1 MPFVEEIMLTK
12 EQFKKIRTFAQIIFL
27 VAAGLYVAQ
36 LFWERYAPPVFDR
49 ESWTQHD
56 GFMAI
61 SYGSMTR
68 EPTPGFNSRQQFKAH
83 LSALKAAGYH
93 WITAQDIVDF
103 YDHGKPLPENALYL
117 MLEGGRKDN
126 VIFGQP
132 IIGEAGAHA
141 GFYMYTGTLSSW
153 SNFFV
158 TFSQAA
164 TLAHSPFWDLGSQGV
179 GPLRIN
185 EDLKGIE
192 PAGFLCDFLRNA
204 DGQRTESTEAMFNRL
219 EAYYI
224 KSSKPIARFLDGLPS
239 MYIMT
244 PANSFNTRMPDDI
257 ERANYKLMAKY
268 FQAAFTKEG
277 PAFNSALENI
287 YGLSRMQVNPDW
299 DSEQLL
305 QRLKK
310 WSFDRKSFTM
320 AEPDAADD
328 WAGFRTKIKTE
339 GNSLVLEPQEGYVDP
354 VILSGSS
361 LWENTLFSFTFD
373 KREPYERYV
382 YLRYVSRESYIRIS
396 IQSNRLLIQERLPNE
411 GLYTHYDSVLRVL
424 PPWKFTVQLIGSRIR
439 VSVDGNSVSGED
451 LPVSPRLIRGAI
463 ALGTAPEKDIQ
474 ARFANVEAE
483 RLPTVWRL
491 DREGSLPSLYSPLGM
506 VCASILPIADT
517 DGLAR
522 QLMNARSLG
531 MMAIAALPKGKTDFS
546 MDDLS
551 LVSLGANIAQR
562 MWNGVMLEPEANT
575 NWTEVDKT
583 LNAIAADGKHPIL
596 RLSRDAAIS
605 LVNSGKTMPV
615 DYLVLDFKKSDLSPA
630 QWTKLAHRHNRNF
643 FLYSQFDAKTG
654 SNDLYTV
661 VR

>member
-1 MPFVEEIMLTK
+1 MLSK
-12 EQFKKIRTFAQIIFL
+12 EQLKKIRTLAQIIFL

-36 LFWERYAPPVFDR
+36 LFWDRHAPPVFDR

-68 EPTPGFNSRQQFKAH
+68 EPQPDFNSRQQFRAH
-83 LSALKAAGYH
+83 LSALKSAGYH
-93 WITAQDIVDF
+93 WVTAKDIVDF
-103 YDHGKPLPENALYL
+103 YYKGKPLPEKALYL

-132 IIGEAGAHA
+132 IIGDTGAHA
-141 GFYMYTGTLSSW
+141 GFYTYTGTLSSW

-185 EDLKGIE
+185 EDLTGIE

-204 DGQRTESTEAMFNRL
+204 DGQRIENREAMFKRL
-219 EAYYI
+219 ETYYI
-224 KSSKPIARFLDGLPS
+224 QSSKPIARFLDGLPA

-244 PANSFNTRMPDDI
+244 PANAFNTHMPDEI
-257 ERANYKLMAKY
+257 EQANHKLMSKY

-287 YGLSRMQVNPDW
+287 YGLSRMQVNPEW
-299 DSEQLL
+299 TAEQLL

-310 WSFDRKSFTM
+310 WSFDRKSFSM
-320 AEPDAADD
+320 DEPDAADD
-328 WAGFRTKIKTE
+328 WAGFRTKISSK
-339 GNSLVLEPQEGYVDP
+339 GNSLILEPQEGYVDP
-354 VILSGSS
+354 VILNGSN
-361 LWENTLFSFTFD
+361 LWENVLFSFTLD

-411 GLYTHYDSVLRVL
+411 GLYTHYDSVLRVP
-424 PPWKFTVQLIGSRIR
+424 PPWKFTVQLLGSRIR
-439 VSVDGNSVSGED
+439 VSVNGNSVSGED
-451 LPVSPRLIRGAI
+451 LPVSPRLVRGAI
-463 ALGTAPEKDIQ
+463 ALGAAPEKDLQ
-474 ARFANVEAE
+474 AHFADVAAE

-491 DREGSLPSLYSPLGM
+491 EQAGSLPALSSPLGT
-506 VCASILPIADT
+506 VCASILPLENT

-522 QLMNARSLG
+522 QLVNARSLG
-531 MMAIAALPKGKTDFS
+531 MMAIAALPKGKMEFS

-562 MWNGVMLEPEANT
+562 LWNGVMLEPEDHAD
-575 NWTEVDKT
+575 WTGVNKT
-583 LNAIAADGKHPIL
+583 LNFIAANGKHPIL
-596 RLSRDAAIS
+596 RLSREAAVS
-605 LVNSGKTMPV
+605 LINSGQTMTV
-615 DYLVLDFKKSDLSPA
+615 DYLVLDFKKSDITFA

-643 FLYSQFDAKTG
+643 FLYSHLDAKTG
-654 SNDLYTV
+654 LNDLYTA